1 MWVAEIYFFRKVRH
15 GLPTPPPTA
24 PPIPRGVRKVGL
36 ARITGIGHT
45 PDVDRV
51 SSGNLERTRTDHT
64 TEPGERAR
72 GGSCCPGWQACVTT
86 KMGARATRV
95 RHREIA

>member
-1 MWVAEIYFFRKVRH
+1 MWVAGIYFFRKVRH

-51 SSGNLERTRTDHT
+51 SSGNLDKSREDAHGPHHRDRRSGD
-64 TEPGERAR
+64 EKAGR
-72 GGSCCPGWQACVTT
+72 
-86 KMGARATRV
+86 
-95 RHREIA
+95 REIA